1 MVWQRTPW
9 ADPLLFSTV
18 VSATLAVFGLL
29 YVAVVR
35 RDDRVVGFAVVM
47 IAAATWTFGYSFQF
61 ASDTLAAKTTWAAV
75 AMAGEAI
82 VPPAWFSFAAAYTQ
96 RDHWLRLD
104 RAAVVWLVP
113 LVTLVL
119 TATNATHGLVW
130 EVSQLA
136 TAPSGSYVVL
146 ERAGGPWLLVHG
158 AVSYLLAVVGTAFLV
173 GAIERYRRVYWGQAA
188 ALSVGIV
195 VPAAANL
202 ASLANV
208 GPARVVDL
216 TPPSITVLGIAFA
229 VAIFRY
235 RLFDLVPVARAS
247 VVENM
252 NEGYVLLDESED
264 VVDLNAA
271 ARSLLGGTDE
281 RLLGR
286 DARAVFSAD
295 LSVLAEFDGETTTET
310 IQTGPDAD
318 DSYLQLTV
326 STVEAD
332 NLAGCLLVVRDVTDR
347 LRLER
352 RFQALIEAT
361 SDVVLVV
368 GEDGVI
374 DYASPSVERVL
385 GYDPDALADSVSF
398 GELVVDDL
406 DDVDAPTPAGDTTTA
421 VGATDGGWRQAL
433 DVEQTASSDDD
444 ESGSVDDREA
454 TDDSESESVDSE
466 SGDSESVDSES
477 QSVDSEGGSDTQV
490 KAASSRTQLWVE
502 TADGDE
508 RIVDVIARDLTD
520 DPAVGGIVVNARD
533 VTERRRR
540 EFELERTN
548 ERLDRFASVV
558 SHDLRN
564 PLQVAAG
571 RLQIGI
577 ETGDEESLEIVQRQ
591 HDRMEEMIE
600 DLLAMAR
607 DGKEVEETAP
617 VDVGDAAREAWRS
630 VETSGASLTVAR
642 NTTILADDSRLSNLF
657 ENLFR
662 NAVEHAVP
670 DDGDPAD
677 LDVRVES
684 IPDGF
689 AVEDNGVGIPPEKR
703 AEVVDSGYTTVS
715 GNTGYGLAIV
725 HDIAAAH
732 GWELE
737 LGESSSGGARF
748 EICGVDRPETVA
760 RTNQPPESDETG
772 DSSDDAFGGRRGE
785 DGSGEFDDRNETAEA
800 TESETAD
807 ETARPTES
815 ETADG
820 TARPTE
826 SETTDETARPT
837 ESETVDETARPTEPE
852 TADETARPTEP
863 ETADEIVGPTEPE
876 RAGGTE
882 GGE

>member
-444 ESGSVDDREA
+444 ESGSVDD
-454 TDDSESESVDSE
+454 ESGSVD
-466 SGDSESVDSES
+466 D
-477 QSVDSEGGSDTQV
+477 
-490 KAASSRTQLWVE
+490 
-502 TADGDE
+502 
-508 RIVDVIARDLTD
+508 
-520 DPAVGGIVVNARD
+520 
-533 VTERRRR
+533 
-540 EFELERTN
+540 
-548 ERLDRFASVV
+548 
-558 SHDLRN
+558 
-564 PLQVAAG
+564 
-571 RLQIGI
+571 
-577 ETGDEESLEIVQRQ
+577 
-591 HDRMEEMIE
+591 
-600 DLLAMAR
+600 
-607 DGKEVEETAP
+607 
-617 VDVGDAAREAWRS
+617 
-630 VETSGASLTVAR
+630 
-642 NTTILADDSRLSNLF
+642 
-657 ENLFR
+657 
-662 NAVEHAVP
+662 
-670 DDGDPAD
+670 
-677 LDVRVES
+677 
-684 IPDGF
+684 
-689 AVEDNGVGIPPEKR
+689 
-703 AEVVDSGYTTVS
+703 
-715 GNTGYGLAIV
+715 
-725 HDIAAAH
+725 
-732 GWELE
+732 
-737 LGESSSGGARF
+737 
-748 EICGVDRPETVA
+748 
-760 RTNQPPESDETG
+760 
-772 DSSDDAFGGRRGE
+772 
-785 DGSGEFDDRNETAEA
+785 
-800 TESETAD
+800 
-807 ETARPTES
+807 
-815 ETADG
+815 
-820 TARPTE
+820 
-826 SETTDETARPT
+826 
-837 ESETVDETARPTEPE
+837 
-852 TADETARPTEP
+852 
-863 ETADEIVGPTEPE
+863 
-876 RAGGTE
+876 
-882 GGE
+882 